1 MLKKNKKRKTAE
13 NSFKTHVPEQSQNIE
28 ISAKID
34 VIPDK
39 HDHYWHLIGYRSSY
53 EEILSVSSFRS

>member
-13 NSFKTHVPEQSQNIE
+13 NSFKTHVPEQLQNIE
-28 ISAKID
+28 VSTKID

-39 HDHYWHLIGYRSSY
+39 NDHY
-53 EEILSVSSFRS
+53 

>member
-1 MLKKNKKRKTAE
+1 MLKKNKKRKTSE

>member
-13 NSFKTHVPEQSQNIE
+13 NSFKTHVPEQSQ
-28 ISAKID
+28 SAKID

-39 HDHYWHLIGYRSSY
+39 HDHY
-53 EEILSVSSFRS
+53 